1 MTASAPIPAEVA
13 GRMSNPPTASEAPGA
28 QAPTQAR
35 ADTARPTLRSQI
47 AENPLMSFFCLLI
60 VALLAAAIASPHF
73 RIDDLILR
81 IDDLNLR
88 IDDTIHYIDRTNHR
102 IDDTNLRIDDTNRR
116 IDRLEARMVAEF
128 EKVDAR
134 FEKMDERFEKMDE
147 RFEKMDER
155 FEKVDERFDAVEA
168 GLHELDRKL
177 TALIAALR
185 ATDDVNAAMEGRL
198 GDASG

>member
-13 GRMSNPPTASEAPGA
+13 GRMPNPPTASEAPDTR
-28 QAPTQAR
+28 APTQAQ
-35 ADTARPTLRSQI
+35 AAAARPTLRSQI

-73 RIDDLILR
+73 RIDDPILR

-88 IDDTIHYIDRTNHR
+88 F
-102 IDDTNLRIDDTNRR
+102 DDTNLRIDDTNHRIDETNHHIDRTNLRIDRTNLR

-134 FEKMDERFEKMDE
+134 FEKME
-147 RFEKMDER
+147 ER

-177 TALIAALR
+177 TALIAALSV
-185 ATDDVNAAMEGRL
+185 TDNVNAAMEGRL
-198 GDASG
+198 GGASG